1 MEKKKLDRISEL
13 AKKTREAE
21 LTAEEMCEQKSL
33 REEFIAAYRENLREQ
48 LENMY
53 VVDEKGNKVKLKK
66 KGEPQ

>member
-1 MEKKKLDRISEL
+1 
-13 AKKTREAE
+13 
-21 LTAEEMCEQKSL
+21 MCEQKSL

-48 LENMY
+48 LDNMY